1 LTLAHLALWSVLAV
15 ALIASVATDVLWRR
29 ILDVVTLPVI
39 AASLGVRFFAEGLG
53 GPETGLLSGLI
64 GALCALAIFGFLAL
78 RGKMGWGDAKL
89 MTAVGAAFGY
99 PLCLSALIFVSLVGA
114 LQAVVTL
121 IWQGAVAET
130 VQGFGRRLAERFGRA
145 PLPAQLAARRIPY
158 GVAIALGSFWAM
170 WWQHSN
176 VR

>member
-1 LTLAHLALWSVLAV
+1 MLAV

-39 AASLGVRFFAEGLG
+39 AASLLVRVFAEGLG
-53 GPETGLLSGLI
+53 GPEKGLVSGLI
-64 GALCALAIFGFLAL
+64 GAACALAIFGLLAL

-99 PLCLSALIFVSLVGA
+99 PLCLAALVFVSLVGA
-114 LQAVVTL
+114 LQALVTL
-121 IWQGAVAET
+121 IWQGAVGET
-130 VQGFGRRLAERFGRA
+130 IAGWGRRLAERFGRA
-145 PLPAQLAARRIPY
+145 RGPSQAARRIPY

-170 WWQHSN
+170 WWQHTN